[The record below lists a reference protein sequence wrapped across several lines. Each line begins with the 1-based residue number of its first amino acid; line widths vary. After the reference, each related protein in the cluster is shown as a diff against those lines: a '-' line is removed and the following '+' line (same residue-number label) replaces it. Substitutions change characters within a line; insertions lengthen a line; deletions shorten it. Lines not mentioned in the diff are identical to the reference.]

1 MSTYFNNLAFCPNSQ
16 KVEWGNTGLRGSCCA
31 ILQVWVGTGANLW
44 ILLVDV
50 PLIHPP
56 TKHDMTNS
64 VIESKLK
71 LSKKIAFG
79 QLMRLGSNQA
89 GDTKSGFSEV
99 QIRRLIISSEMQTEQ
114 ISP

>member
-1 MSTYFNNLAFCPNSQ
+1 MLTYFNKLAFCPNSQ
-16 KVEWGNTGLRGSCCA
+16 KVEWGNTGLRDSCCA

-44 ILLVDV
+44 ILLMDML
-50 PLIHPP
+50 LIHPL
-56 TKHDMTNS
+56 TKHDMMNS
-64 VIESKLK
+64 VIQSKLK
-71 LSKKIAFG
+71 LLKKTAFG
-79 QLMRLGSNQA
+79 QLMRLGSNQV